1 MGMMKRFLMDKIEE
15 WQRLHPQWTL
25 EEIYSNDNLYRMAS
39 EYAEMQLKAMG
50 QKDGEKHG

>member
-25 EEIYSNDNLYRMAS
+25 EEIYNNDNLYRMAS